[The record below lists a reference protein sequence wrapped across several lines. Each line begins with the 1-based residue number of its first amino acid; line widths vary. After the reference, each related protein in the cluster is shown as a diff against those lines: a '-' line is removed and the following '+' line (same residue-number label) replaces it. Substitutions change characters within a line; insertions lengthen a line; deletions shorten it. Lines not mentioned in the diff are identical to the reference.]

1 MVDVRA
7 NEFVRIN
14 QLHNTVTEMVVQT
27 TTEPCLQENTG
38 NLSYEEIAALYNQF
52 IQEYFGENK
61 SVSYSGVIK
70 MDDYLMAL
78 K

>member
-1 MVDVRA
+1 MVDVHA
-7 NEFVRIN
+7 NGFVRIN
-14 QLHNTVTEMVVQT
+14 QLHNALTKVVVQT

-38 NLSYEEIAALYNQF
+38 NQSHEEIAASYNQF

-70 MDDYLMAL
+70 MDDDLMAL